1 MARKIH
7 AVAPDSPEPAVEG
20 RLKERFTKVFEHTG
34 TLLLVGSRQ
43 RE

>member
-1 MARKIH
+1 MARKIY
-7 AVAPDSPEPAVEG
+7 AVALDSPEPAVEG
-20 RLKERFTKVFEHTG
+20 RLKERFTKVFKHTG